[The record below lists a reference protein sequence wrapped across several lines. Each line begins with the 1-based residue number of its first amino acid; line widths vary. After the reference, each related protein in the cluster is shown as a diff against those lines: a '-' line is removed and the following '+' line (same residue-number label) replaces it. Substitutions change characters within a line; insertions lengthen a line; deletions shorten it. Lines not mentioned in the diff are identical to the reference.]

1 MKRYIVA
8 LFGAFA
14 VAALCAD
21 TLNLKSGSVLK
32 GKVIGVQDGVLKF
45 ESVDVGAIEI
55 KTNLI
60 STVVS
65 DEEKEVALKQIPVIE
80 KPRETWHGSV
90 NFAFKSARGNTYENS
105 ASVLVNLKRRWEND
119 RLNFDFG
126 YYYDEN
132 GTSKHNKETTQDR
145 WELEGQWDHFL
156 ASSFYSYLNSRYEVD
171 DIAGIDYR
179 FRLGG
184 GIGYQW
190 LDAKDVFNTG
200 KWSFSQEAGAAW
212 IRTEYAQM
220 TSDTED
226 SAASVRYAHHLAYLP
241 VWRDGLEFFHNFEY
255 LPQVDD
261 FSIFLAKADIGFTT
275 KLIFNFD
282 LLAKIEWEYNS
293 TPSFGRKKSD
303 TRYIVGLGYKW

>member
-45 ESVDVGAIEI
+45 ESVDVGAVEI

-126 YYYDEN
+126 YHYDEN

-156 ASSFYSYLNSRYEVD
+156 ASSFYGYLNSRYEVD

-241 VWRDGLEFFHNFEY
+241 VWRDGLEFFHDFEY